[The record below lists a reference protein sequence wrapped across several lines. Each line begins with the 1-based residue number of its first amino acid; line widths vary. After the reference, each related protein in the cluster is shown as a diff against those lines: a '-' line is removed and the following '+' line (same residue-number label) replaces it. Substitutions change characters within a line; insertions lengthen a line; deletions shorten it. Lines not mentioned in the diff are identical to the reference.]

1 MPLQMHYLF
10 FFNFPGAS
18 CEDGWFEVEKSCF
31 KVFAGDVSVDWQT
44 ARQNCQEQSSDLA
57 IVDTEIKRKAMDT
70 RLDKKDQ
77 HLPNVDIQVFIGILR
92 LSLWQWLGD
101 GHISA
106 DSWHQGYPL
115 RSPTQ
120 HCGFLEKRSQWKL
133 LQSQCNFQ
141 RSYLCETEESTYINI
156 IILL

>member
-31 KVFAGDVSVDWQT
+31 KVFAGDASVDWQT

-70 RLDKKDQ
+70 RIDKKDQ

-92 LSLWQWLGD
+92 LGLWQWLGD

-156 IILL
+156 IVLL

>member
-1 MPLQMHYLF
+1 M
-10 FFNFPGAS
+10 
-18 CEDGWFEVEKSCF
+18 
-31 KVFAGDVSVDWQT
+31 DWQT

-92 LSLWQWLGD
+92 LGLWQWLGG

>member
-1 MPLQMHYLF
+1 MHYY

-31 KVFAGDVSVDWQT
+31 QIFAGDVSVDWQT

-70 RLDKKDQ
+70 HIDKKDQ

-92 LSLWQWLGD
+92 LGLWQWLGD
-101 GHISA
+101 GHI
-106 DSWHQGYPL
+106 
-115 RSPTQ
+115 
-120 HCGFLEKRSQWKL
+120 
-133 LQSQCNFQ
+133 
-141 RSYLCETEESTYINI
+141 
-156 IILL
+156 